1 MRRLSVLFFLVCLA
15 AGAWQFREEIALSRI
30 KQVSDLA
37 INDNGE
43 IWVLSPQ
50 AVSKIDGK
58 STNLLLSREVR
69 NARLVAALGSDVY
82 YIDSNN
88 QLLSYTAGDSENASA
103 TGLSFTNPTQL
114 TALSVN
120 GSPGLVILE
129 PTKLVFAAPFEI
141 MSSLSTNAERFAL
154 IPTADYTNRRTPL
167 FTMSGNRIFAWTG
180 GRFFNADNYFSR
192 LIYSASNSIVDFCA
206 DRKGN
211 LYILFS
217 DSITVLDDTG
227 EYKGK
232 IGIGNISRGS
242 RILSNPADNSLV
254 IFDQT
259 TKSIQIVSQSGR
271 DAEELITLNKNRP
284 NPVDN
289 YTEISFTLSEP
300 LYVTITIYNLI
311 GEPVKQIVKDRFLKG
326 THRIVWNAV
335 DAEGNMVPNGVY
347 FYRLESAKGVAIR
360 QLIVLR

>member
-15 AGAWQFREEIALSRI
+15 AGAWQFSEEIALSRI

-37 INDNGE
+37 INVNGE
-43 IWVLSPQ
+43 IWVLSPL
-50 AVSKIDGK
+50 AISKIDAK
-58 STNLLLSREVR
+58 SNNPLLSKEIK
-69 NARLVAALGSDVY
+69 NARQVAVLGSSVY
-82 YIDSNN
+82 YIGNN
-88 QLLSYTAGDSENASA
+88 NELRVYTSEDAENTLA
-103 TGLSFTNPTQL
+103 TGLTFNSPTQL
-114 TALSVN
+114 AALSVN
-120 GSPGLVILE
+120 GSPGLVVLE
-129 PTKLVFAAPFEI
+129 PNRLVFATPFET
-141 MSSLSTNAERFAL
+141 MSSLSTSADRFAL
-154 IPTADYTNRRTPL
+154 VPTADYTDRRTPV
-167 FTMSGNRIFAWTG
+167 FTMSGNRIFSWTG
-180 GRFFNADNYFSR
+180 GRFLNADNYSNR
-192 LIYSASNSIVDFCA
+192 LTYSASNSIVDFCA
-206 DRKGN
+206 DRNGN

-232 IGIGNISRGS
+232 IGVGTISRGS

-254 IFDQT
+254 IFDKLT
-259 TKSIQIVSQSGR
+259 RNIQIVTQSGR

-311 GEPVKQIVKDRFLKG
+311 GEPVKQIAKDRFLKG
-326 THRIVWNAV
+326 THRIIWNAV
-335 DAEGNMVPNGVY
+335 DAAGNLVPNGVY
-347 FYRLESAKGVAIR
+347 FYRLESTKGVAIR

>member
-15 AGAWQFREEIALSRI
+15 AGAWQFSEEIALSRI

-43 IWVLSPQ
+43 IWVLSPL
-50 AVSKIDGK
+50 AISKIDAK
-58 STNLLLSREVR
+58 SNSPLLSKEIK
-69 NARLVAALGSDVY
+69 NARLVAALGTSVY
-82 YIDSNN
+82 YIDNGN
-88 QLLSYTAGDSENASA
+88 LLHVYASGDAENASA
-103 TGLSFTNPTQL
+103 TGLSFNNPNQL
-114 TALSVN
+114 VALSVN
-120 GSPGLVILE
+120 GSPGLVALE
-129 PTKLVFAAPFEI
+129 PNRLVFATPFETI
-141 MSSLSTNAERFAL
+141 SSLSTSAERCAL
-154 IPTADYTNRRTPL
+154 IPTADYTDRRTPV
-167 FTMSGNRIFAWTG
+167 FTMSGNRIFSWTG
-180 GRFFNADNYFSR
+180 GRFFNADNYSNR

-206 DRKGN
+206 DRSGN

-217 DSITVLDDTG
+217 DSIAVLDSNG

-232 IGIGNISRGS
+232 IGVGNISRGS
-242 RILSNPADNSLV
+242 RILSNPTDNSLV
-254 IFDQT
+254 IFDQLT
-259 TKSIQIVSQSGR
+259 RNIQIVTQSGR

-311 GEPVKQIVKDRFLKG
+311 GEPVKQIAKDRFLKG
-326 THRIVWNAV
+326 THRIIWNAV
-335 DAEGNMVPNGVY
+335 DAEGNLVPNGVY
-347 FYRLESAKGVAIR
+347 FYRLESTKGVAIR